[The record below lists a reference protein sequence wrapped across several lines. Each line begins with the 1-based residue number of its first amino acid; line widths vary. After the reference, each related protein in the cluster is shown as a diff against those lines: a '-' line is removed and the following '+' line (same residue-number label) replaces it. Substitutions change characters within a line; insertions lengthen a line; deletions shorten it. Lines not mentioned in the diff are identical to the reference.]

1 MTHFNTTTFECGI
14 VISASKLKHFDA
26 LEMKELSFHLVYLTA
41 NRWIPMLK
49 SLTTFSWTTPK
60 IVWCDC
66 SRKSI
71 RNWCRLQLTWNLS
84 VNSLGRC
91 HNRTAVFSLDS
102 NRKKMYVNICCLER
116 KRKSVDRLNCNFV
129 AAFFRF
135 LFFIVINDENVLKL
149 PEPYECTCTNV
160 FFSHWNEIECSVH
173 SIAMHV
179 FEHVKKK
186 NQKNWIVY

>member
-1 MTHFNTTTFECGI
+1 
-14 VISASKLKHFDA
+14 
-26 LEMKELSFHLVYLTA
+26 
-41 NRWIPMLK
+41 
-49 SLTTFSWTTPK
+49 
-60 IVWCDC
+60 
-66 SRKSI
+66 
-71 RNWCRLQLTWNLS
+71 
-84 VNSLGRC
+84 
-91 HNRTAVFSLDS
+91 
-102 NRKKMYVNICCLER
+102 MYVNICCLER

-135 LFFIVINDENVLKL
+135 LFYIVINDENVLKL

-186 NQKNWIVY
+186 KTKKTELFTKVSAFIFPSFFLGDSLF

>member
-1 MTHFNTTTFECGI
+1 M
-14 VISASKLKHFDA
+14 
-26 LEMKELSFHLVYLTA
+26 
-41 NRWIPMLK
+41 
-49 SLTTFSWTTPK
+49 
-60 IVWCDC
+60 
-66 SRKSI
+66 
-71 RNWCRLQLTWNLS
+71 
-84 VNSLGRC
+84 GRC
-91 HNRTAVFSLDS
+91 HNRTAVFFPSI
-102 NRKKMYVNICCLER
+102 RIGKMYVNICCLER

-186 NQKNWIVY
+186 KPKKLNCLLKCRRLFFLLFSG